1 MIGISQGEAE
11 IALDSKRVAQSCFA
25 FWNYSA
31 AFIFSQHSENGIT
44 NTRTSEWGKLR
55 PTLRYPILDID
66 VNLRQP
72 GNTREAVKIR
82 VKTQDLTDSMVFHDR
97 EIDSIAGRE
106 ARMAE
111 DNLLGTFGGGPRDV
125 KHLIDD
131 AQQSVECRLDG
142 VPAVNGDVA
151 MQDLLHD
158 LGVGDE
164 ALAII
169 DQLFE

>member
-82 VKTQDLTDSMVFHDR
+82 VKTQGFDRFH
-97 EIDSIAGRE
+97 
-106 ARMAE
+106 
-111 DNLLGTFGGGPRDV
+111 
-125 KHLIDD
+125 
-131 AQQSVECRLDG
+131 G
-142 VPAVNGDVA
+142 VP
-151 MQDLLHD
+151 
-158 LGVGDE
+158 
-164 ALAII
+164 
-169 DQLFE
+169 